1 MILTELVQ
9 KLKTLFIRV
18 SVCEIAAVK
27 CFGILCC
34 QGRYL
39 KRRPEKGIETGF
51 SISK

>member
-18 SVCEIAAVK
+18 PVCEIAAVK

-34 QGRYL
+34 QGRDL
-39 KRRPEKGIETGF
+39 KRRPEKRD
-51 SISK
+51 